1 VKIDK
6 LFGAIF
12 ALLSVIIGAFN
23 SHAFKK
29 ILPYTALE
37 SIDVGLRY
45 MMYHGLALLILSI
58 LSIEEKKWIAIFF
71 IVGTIFFSFSIFL
84 LSIQS
89 RVNIELSW
97 LGPITPIGGCFLIFG
112 WILLVYKFVKQKK
125 ISN

>member
-1 VKIDK
+1 MKIDK

-23 SHAFKK
+23 SHALKK
-29 ILPYTALE
+29 ILPETAFE

-58 LSIEEKKWIAIFF
+58 LSIEEKKWIAISF

-89 RVNIELSW
+89 IVNIELSW

-112 WILLVYKFVKQKK
+112 WILLVYKFIQQKK
-125 ISN
+125 I

>member
-1 VKIDK
+1 MKIDK

-23 SHAFKK
+23 SHALKK
-29 ILPYTALE
+29 ILPETALE

-58 LSIEEKKWIAIFF
+58 LSIEEKKWIAISF

-84 LSIQS
+84 LSIQPI
-89 RVNIELSW
+89 VNIELSW

-112 WILLVYKFVKQKK
+112 WILLVYKFVQQKK
-125 ISN
+125 I

>member
-1 VKIDK
+1 MIIDK

-45 MMYHGLALLILSI
+45 MMYHGLSMLIIGGFEIPKNI
-58 LSIEEKKWIAIFF
+58 LIFRVF
-71 IVGTIFFSFSIFL
+71 FWGTILFSFSIFL
-84 LSIQS
+84 LCLQKFFSTD
-89 RVNIELSW
+89 LSFLAPVTP
-97 LGPITPIGGCFLIFG
+97 LGGTLLISA
-112 WILLVYKFVKQKK
+112 WTILIIRILK
-125 ISN
+125 IKSL

>member
-1 VKIDK
+1 MKIDK
-6 LFGAIF
+6 FFGALF

-23 SHAFKK
+23 SHALKK
-29 ILPYTALE
+29 ILPETALE

-58 LSIEEKKWIAIFF
+58 EEKKWITIFF
-71 IVGTIFFSFSIFL
+71 VVGTIFFSFSIFL

-89 RVNIELSW
+89 IVNIELSW

-112 WILLVYKFVKQKK
+112 WILLVCKFVKQKK
-125 ISN
+125 I

>member
-1 VKIDK
+1 MKIDK

-29 ILPYTALE
+29 ILPYTAIE

-45 MMYHGLALLILSI
+45 MMYHGLALLI

-89 RVNIELSW
+89 IVNIELSW

-125 ISN
+125 I

>member
-1 VKIDK
+1 MKIDK

-23 SHAFKK
+23 SHALKK
-29 ILPYTALE
+29 ILPETAFE

-58 LSIEEKKWIAIFF
+58 LSIEEKKWIAISF

-89 RVNIELSW
+89 IVNIELSW

-112 WILLVYKFVKQKK
+112 WILLVYKFVQQKK
-125 ISN
+125 I

>member
-1 VKIDK
+1 MKIDK

-29 ILPYTALE
+29 ILPDTALE

-45 MMYHGLALLILSI
+45 MMYHGLALLILSM
-58 LSIEEKKWIAIFF
+58 LSIEKKKWIAIFF

-89 RVNIELSW
+89 IVNIQLSW
-97 LGPITPIGGCFLIFG
+97 LGPITPIGGSFLIFG

-125 ISN
+125 I